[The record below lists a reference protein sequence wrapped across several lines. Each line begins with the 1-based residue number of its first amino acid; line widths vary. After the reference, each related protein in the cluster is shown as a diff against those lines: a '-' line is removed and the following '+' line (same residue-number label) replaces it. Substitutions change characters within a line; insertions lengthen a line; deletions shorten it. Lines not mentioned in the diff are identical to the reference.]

1 MGAMSKMMIG
11 FLVVGLLAYSPVQPT
26 LKDAFKQSFLIGA
39 ALNRAEI
46 YEQDARATAIVREQF
61 NTISPENILKWGL
74 VHPEPDRYAFEAPDR
89 YVDFGTRNHMAVI
102 GHTLVWHNQTPKWV
116 FENSNGKLLSR
127 DELLQRMREH
137 IQAVVGRYKGRIK
150 GWDVVNEALNDDGSL
165 RQSPWLNII
174 GEDYIAKA
182 FEFAHEADPSAELYY
197 NDYDLE
203 IEAKRAGAVGL
214 VKRLKAQGIPI
225 TAVGL
230 QCHNSMKWP
239 SLEQEDAT
247 IEAFAELGVK
257 VNITELDIDIL
268 PPAVK
273 NLEANA
279 TLSAERRAELNPYKN
294 GLPEATEN
302 ALSKRYADLFG
313 VFMKHRDVIE
323 RVTFWGVTDAGSWL
337 NNWPLT
343 GRTSYPLL
351 FDREGKPK
359 PAFEAVIKEG
369 ERGRGKGKAAR

>member
-1 MGAMSKMMIG
+1 MGVMSKMMIG
-11 FLVVGLLAYSPVQPT
+11 FLVLGLLAYSPAQPT

-116 FENSNGKLLSR
+116 FENSNGKLISR

-294 GLPEATEN
+294 GLPEVTEK

-323 RVTFWGVTDAGSWL
+323 RVTFWGVTDKGSWL
-337 NNWPLT
+337 NNWPIA

-351 FDREGKPK
+351 FDREGRPK

-369 ERGRGKGKAAR
+369 EGRKGKG

>member
-1 MGAMSKMMIG
+1 MGVMSKMMIG
-11 FLVVGLLAYSPVQPT
+11 FLVLGLLAYSPAQPT

-74 VHPEPDRYAFEAPDR
+74 VHPEPDRYAFEASDR

-116 FENSNGKLLSR
+116 FENSNGKLISR

-294 GLPEATEN
+294 RLPEATEK

-337 NNWPLT
+337 NNWPIA

-369 ERGRGKGKAAR
+369 EWGKGKG